1 MSSSFEM
8 SAAPRGDLGKAA
20 TRRLRHSGQVPAVI
34 YGDNKEPASIMM
46 VHDDLMHNLENEA
59 FYSHILSIEVD
70 GNKEDVVL
78 KDLQRHPAKAKILHA
93 DFMRVSSKSEMKMNV
108 PLHFINEEAAPGIKD
123 GGILS
128 RLMTDVEISCL
139 ASNLPEFIEVDLTG
153 LEVGDSVR
161 LSQLVLPEGVTITAL
176 ARGDDH
182 DQAIATVQKVRAVKE
197 DDEVVAEAGAEGED
211 AEGADEADSEDSGEE

>member
-34 YGDNKEPASIMM
+34 YGDDKEPASIMI

-70 GNKEDVVL
+70 GKKEDVVL
-78 KDLQRHPAKAKILHA
+78 KDLQRHPAKAKIMHA
-93 DFMRVSSKSEMKMNV
+93 DFMRVSSKNEMKMNV
-108 PLHFINEEAAPGIKD
+108 PLHFINEDAAPGIKE
-123 GGILS
+123 GGILG

-153 LEVGDSVR
+153 LEIGDSVQ
-161 LSQLVLPEGVTITAL
+161 LSQLSLPEGVTITAL
-176 ARGDDH
+176 GRGDDY
-182 DQAIATVQKVRAVKE
+182 DQAIASIQKVRAVQE
-197 DDEVVAEAGAEGED
+197 EEEVVAEAD
-211 AEGADEADSEDSGEE
+211 AEGADAEDGDEAGSEDSGEE